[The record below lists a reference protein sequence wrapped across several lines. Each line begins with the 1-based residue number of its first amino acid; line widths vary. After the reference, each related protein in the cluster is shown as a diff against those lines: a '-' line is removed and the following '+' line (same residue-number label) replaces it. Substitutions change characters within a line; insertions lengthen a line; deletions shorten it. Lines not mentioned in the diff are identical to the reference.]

1 MNATFSLDT
10 LRAIHDGM
18 STNVSA
24 PHSIELAAALVSDD
38 LTNGEGLTQ
47 DFTMNSV
54 LFVQGAPSPLGSGDV
69 ASNFRY
75 KHDKTINNEVCS
87 SWMKLI
93 KCYSEISKNPIYITS
108 LPRSERKYTMK
119 MSEEGNVSLVNNFT
133 SEVDTE
139 FSDLFKGFL
148 ESFKIQQEQM
158 KVIREASKGA
168 KYNTYFADI
177 ISLVSMVNGHFYGE
191 TKYDR
196 CFLKPTIIKSEDK
209 DDSGK
214 KLLQPVKSSSGRE
227 WKPTDG
233 HDYLYFQQSKEG
245 EEGAVEFALIKDGSV
260 DMIYDQVKELIDF
273 RGDTPTKKLVRRF
286 FCEQGSYSRWSDYWV
301 NDVDDALTILAII
314 NSFRLDQS
322 TESNKK
328 ILTKFEGIAKPWF
341 EQLQI

>member
-1 MNATFSLDT
+1 MNATFSLET
-10 LRAIHDGM
+10 LRAFHDGL
-18 STNVSA
+18 STNASS
-24 PHSIELAAALVSDD
+24 PHSIEVAAALVSDD

-47 DFTMNSV
+47 EFTMNSV

-75 KHDKTINNEVCS
+75 KHDKTINNQVCS

-93 KCYSEISKNPIYITS
+93 KSYSEISKNPIYITS

-133 SEVDTE
+133 KEVDTE

-191 TKYDR
+191 RKYDR
-196 CFLKPTIIKSEDK
+196 CFLKPTIIKPEDK
-209 DDSGK
+209 DHSGK

-245 EEGAVEFALIKDGSV
+245 EEGAVDFALIKDGSV
-260 DMIYDQVKELIDF
+260 DMIYDQVKELIDY
-273 RGDTPTKKLVRRF
+273 RSDTPTKKLVRQF
-286 FCEQGSYSRWSDYWV
+286 FCEQGSYSRWSDFWV

-314 NSFRLDQS
+314 NSFKLDQS
-322 TESNKK
+322 TESNKR
-328 ILTKFEGIAKPWF
+328 ILSKFEGIAKPWF